1 MKDLTLKFADKAE
14 FSAFLDEIEWHDN
27 DELQN
32 AIMIDVIGYTYK
44 VISVTD
50 DGEEVA
56 RKNDGYFVNVR
67 IIDDKF
73 DAVIFNDYVVELDQ
87 PIREWA

>member
-1 MKDLTLKFADKAE
+1 MRDLTLKFVDKAE

-32 AIMIDVIGYTYK
+32 AIMLDVIGTTYT
-44 VISVTD
+44 VIARSD
-50 DGEEVA
+50 DGEEIA
-56 RKNDGYFVNVR
+56 QKNDGYFVNVR

-73 DAVIFNDYVVELDQ
+73 DAVIFNDYVVKLDQ